1 MSGKRA
7 GKFHFFGGVI
17 MADVKKR
24 LIYVR
29 HSLKD
34 GANNAIGPKGIALTQ
49 EKAVSA
55 SYTDIFYGIYRT
67 VQTALAYIC
76 HIGCAPGTRVHT
88 PIAEIGTDEL
98 FAVMVND
105 AFKAAVKSGKT
116 NIQALYLAGHS
127 EEQLA
132 AWANNALNGVKKMF
146 DAMPEDGLG
155 LAFGHDPIIPLA
167 TIALGYGGVPS
178 LKEMEYLHFELRDN
192 DTITIYDPRE
202 IYAP

>member
-1 MSGKRA
+1 
-7 GKFHFFGGVI
+7 
-17 MADVKKR
+17 MAKKTLR
-24 LIYVR
+24 YVR

-34 GANNAIGPKGIALTQ
+34 GANNAIGPKGIALAQ

-55 SYTDIFYGIYRT
+55 PYTDIFYGIYRT

-116 NIQALYLAGHS
+116 NIQAIYEAGHS
-127 EEQLA
+127 VEQLA
-132 AWANNALNGVKKMF
+132 AWSEDAAIGVKKMF
-146 DAMPEDGLG
+146 DLIPVGGFG
-155 LAFGHDPIIPLA
+155 LALGHDPIIPMA
-167 TIALGYGGVPS
+167 AEIFSAEVEIQS
-178 LKEMEYLHFELRDN
+178 LKEMEYLDFYMDADGN
-192 DTITIYDPRE
+192 ITVDDPRT
-202 IYAP
+202 IPAP